1 MKLFSTLSVS
11 LALAVC
17 MAPLQP
23 SLAAEGA
30 LHAEKLPGAIRNI
43 PFSAISQFQLHNLQ
57 HGPALTAENSG
68 LLITTSDKNSF
79 SLTLPHADR
88 GVNVRI
94 TQSISHDNGDITVT
108 GTVSLNGKPHQVIL
122 TQGKAGAIG
131 EIVGA
136 SGHSLILQQHGQVYL
151 VNLSQA
157 GLLEPSYENDVVM
170 PAASSVPLTRPDNR
184 TTTLQADDGSVI
196 IVDIMMLYARDVA
209 EQYPDGL
216 ADTLMNQLVAKANQ
230 SFADSDINMQ
240 LRLVHRQFVDYS
252 QPSNFTAL
260 DDLRTALNANSTLPG
275 NNSLSNVA
283 ALREQYGADI
293 VSMIR
298 VHDINERRV
307 CGVALFPQSDSDIV
321 INISNVGIS
330 GGSNCINTFTH
341 EIGHNFG
348 AGHQFRDGVSVGSLP
363 FSGALLVDGKF
374 NTVMS
379 SIGTGDINRNYKLN
393 RFSNPHLNCAGVACG
408 DTEQADNA
416 STINFYA
423 TINAGLRAAVSDIN
437 VTLPIPSNPD
447 SDGDGITD
455 LDDAFPFDATEQ
467 SDTDNDGIG
476 DNADVFPNDP
486 QETADFD
493 LDGIGN
499 NADPDDD
506 NDGVPDTLDALP
518 FDPTESVD
526 SDGDGVGNNQDQL
539 AFNFQDFNDADNDGT
554 GNRFDYDNDNDGVED
569 FDRRANG
576 RQQLIIVSAG
586 NDTIKAVNLPEGDF
600 ADTLYQAPAGS
611 FNFRSDIIDLGAGQ
625 LGFIQFSDVL
635 RHNRHNNVVDVLLS
649 RSQLSSSFAA
659 HLLKTGET
667 QADSRLYVSNGLA
680 PSHLEV
686 FQFTNS
692 ATLSV
697 TKLSAADDIYRDTVA
712 ISDSQNLLVR
722 RDSNQLLRYPV
733 GVASPQL
740 TVWAQGSGL
749 DKPEH
754 LARLADGSVLVTNA
768 GSRNVTR
775 FSGSGQ
781 YSGEF
786 ISAGSGGLG
795 VPGCIAVDNSGD
807 VYLCSSDTNQI
818 IKYSGNNGAPIGV
831 VASAESA
838 GINNPVSIAIVGA
851 ALDLAPFDPTNDTD
865 GDGVANNTDA
875 FPLDAS
881 RSAPVMLPTP
891 PPVQAE
897 GSGGSLFFLLPLLLI
912 LYWQRRF
919 PGQTRTGSIQT
930 SKKFEL
936 RFNE

>member
-1 MKLFSTLSVS
+1 MKLFNTLSVS

-17 MAPLQP
+17 MAPLQS
-23 SLAAEGA
+23 SLAAKGE
-30 LHAEKLPGAIRNI
+30 LHAETLPRAIHNI
-43 PFSAISQFQLHNLQ
+43 PLSAISQFQLDDLQ
-57 HGPALTAENSG
+57 HVAARTGKNSG
-68 LLITTSDKNSF
+68 LLMTSSDKNSF

-88 GVNVRI
+88 ALNVRI
-94 TQSISHDNGDITVT
+94 TQSISHDNGDTTVT

-157 GLLEPSYENDVVM
+157 GLLEPSYENDVVL
-170 PAASSVPLTRPDNR
+170 PAASSGSFTPDNR
-184 TTTLQADDGSVI
+184 ITTVQADDDEVI
-196 IVDIMMLYARDVA
+196 IVDIMMLYAREVA

-230 SFADSDINMQ
+230 SFVDSDINMQ
-240 LRLVHRQFVDYS
+240 LRLVHRQFVDYNK
-252 QPSNFTAL
+252 PSNFTAL
-260 DDLRTALNANSTLPG
+260 DDLRFALNPNSIFTG
-275 NNSLSNVA
+275 TNSLSNVST
-283 ALREQYGADI
+283 LREQYGADI

-307 CGVALFPQSDSDIV
+307 CGVALFPQADSDIL

-330 GGSNCINTFTH
+330 GGSNCVNTFTH

-348 AGHQFRDGVSVGSLP
+348 AGHQFSEGVSVGKLP
-363 FSGALLVDGKF
+363 FAGALLVEGKF

-423 TINAGLRAAVSDIN
+423 SINAGLRAAVSEAV
-437 VTLPIPSNPD
+437 VTMPIPSNPD
-447 SDGDGITD
+447 SDGDGVTD
-455 LDDAFPFDATEQ
+455 LDDVFPFDATED
-467 SDTDNDGIG
+467 SDTDGDGTG
-476 DNADVFPNDP
+476 DNADAFPNDP
-486 QETADFD
+486 EETADFD

-506 NDGVPDTLDALP
+506 NDGVPDTQDALP

-526 SDGDGVGNNQDQL
+526 SDGDGVGDNRDQL
-539 AFNFQDFNDADNDGT
+539 PLNFQDFNDADNDGT
-554 GNRFDYDNDNDGVED
+554 GNRFDYDNDNDGVDD
-569 FDRRANG
+569 FDRRPDG
-576 RQQLIIVSAG
+576 KQQLIVVNAG
-586 NDTIKAVNLPEGDF
+586 NNKVQAINLPEGDLLE
-600 ADTLYQAPAGS
+600 TLYQAPAGGFS
-611 FNFRSDIIDLGAGQ
+611 FRSDIIDLGAGQ
-625 LGFIQFSDVL
+625 IGFIQFSDVL
-635 RHNRHNNVVDVLLS
+635 RQDRHTKAVDVLLS
-649 RSQLSSSFAA
+649 RSVLLSNFPA
-659 HLLKTGET
+659 HLLKVGDT
-667 QADSRLYVSNGLA
+667 QAQSTLYVSHGLE
-680 PSHLEV
+680 PSYVEN
-686 FQFTNS
+686 FQFFDTT
-692 ATLSV
+692 TLLSGRFGDSV
-697 TKLSAADDIYRDTVA
+697 AVYRDIIA
-712 ISDSQNLLVR
+712 LNANDNLLVR
-722 RDSNQLLRYPV
+722 RDSNQLLSYSLE
-733 GVASPQL
+733 GGGSEL
-740 TVWAQGSGL
+740 TVWGEGGGL

-768 GSRNVTR
+768 GSRNVSR

-795 VPGCIAVDNSGD
+795 MPGCIAVDNNGD

-865 GDGVANNTDA
+865 GDGVANDADA

-912 LYWQRRF
+912 LYWQRRVR
-919 PGQTRTGSIQT
+919 G
-930 SKKFEL
+930 
-936 RFNE
+936 